1 MYTAAAAD
9 SESDANTFN
18 SKSESAPAPNHQV
31 DTSSGSNMNVSIAF
45 NTSNNN
51 VPFNTVL
58 ISPPFGGEG
67 ALGSGGGDF
76 MFAAAAKAARS
87 WSNGL
92 SCTRLA
98 PFLGCFVGV
107 HRCQLRIG
115 IQQSSHPNSNSNP
128 APDIFTPMPLAAWT
142 GEAAQIQP
150 QSQSPLYRHNCSLNA
165 SRNTNCTLNLN
176 LNPTSNDNGNIH
188 HITLRQYSL
197 PNLCSRNST
206 CSPNPNFS
214 FDPDRSFCFLFPGFN
229 RPKLLLRNTLRR
241 RSRVKRGNMVKV
253 NIIIINPQALPVSGV
268 LRLLHHQGRVQGEW
282 AHVQTQFQTWTQ
294 GQAQVHSKKQF

>member
-76 MFAAAAKAARS
+76 MFAAAAKAAGS
-87 WSNGL
+87 WSNGM
-92 SCTRLA
+92 SCMRLA
-98 PFLGCFVGV
+98 PFLGCLLGCIVSNAYPHTAVFPSQFQFQPCTGYLHTGFINDVEFQLFYYLSGVFVSDALGGGDGGGGADPTTV
-107 HRCQLRIG
+107 TVAALSPQL
-115 IQQSSHPNSNSNP
+115 QS
-128 APDIFTPMPLAAWT
+128 
-142 GEAAQIQP
+142 QRQP
-150 QSQSPLYRHNCSLNA
+150 QHKLHAQSQSQPHFQ
-165 SRNTNCTLNLN
+165 
-176 LNPTSNDNGNIH
+176 
-188 HITLRQYSL
+188 RQW
-197 PNLCSRNST
+197 
-206 CSPNPNFS
+206 
-214 FDPDRSFCFLFPGFN
+214 
-229 RPKLLLRNTLRR
+229 PKLLLRNTLRR

-253 NIIIINPQALPVSGV
+253 NINIINPQALPVSGV